1 MNSNSVAMDTLEN
14 VFESGA
20 WPSRERDWRA
30 QALAKL
36 QHDGFPTKRQEAWK
50 YTDLSDLG
58 ETPWTAAIIS
68 EDAVPDVALLPDTDR
83 VVYINGIFDAARSSL
98 GALPEGVELDP
109 ERVVAPARPAVDAMS
124 GLNVALARHGLYLR
138 VADGVAL
145 PRPLEVVNLTS
156 AGARGGMHH
165 VRHHVELGASASVTL
180 LDQTLSHEAM
190 ALSTQGW
197 ELTLGAG
204 STLNFTRLQD
214 TADTHKA
221 IDRITAEVA
230 ADAELT
236 INLLE
241 LGARPGRLDLDI
253 NLVGERASTS
263 VGSLLYAVG
272 KSHVDHQIRID
283 HQAPNCSSRTV
294 GRALAQD
301 RGRVVLDALVH
312 VARGADGTDSDQQLA
327 SLLLTPGAEA
337 NVKPELEI
345 YADDV
350 ACAHGSTVGQ
360 LDDDAEVYLRTRG
373 LSRDEARALLT
384 QSFVRPALQRVPAA
398 FRPTVRRH
406 LVDRLPGADAMED
419 FA

>member
-1 MNSNSVAMDTLEN
+1 MNSVALDTLEN

-36 QHDGFPTKRQEAWK
+36 QHEGFPTKRQEAWK
-50 YTDLSDLG
+50 YTDLSDLD
-58 ETPWTAAIIS
+58 ETPWTTATVS

-83 VVYINGIFDAARSSL
+83 VVYINGIFDAARSNL
-98 GALPEGVELDP
+98 GELPAGVELNP
-109 ERVVAPARPAVDAMS
+109 EKLTAPAQAPVDAMS
-124 GLNVALARHGLYLR
+124 GLNIALARHGLYLHIP
-138 VADGVAL
+138 AGVAL
-145 PRPLEVVNLTS
+145 PRPLEILNLTS
-156 AGARGGMHH
+156 DGAGGGMHH
-165 VRHHVELGASASVTL
+165 VRHQIVLEQGASATL
-180 LDQTLSHEAM
+180 LDQSLSHEAA

-197 ELTLGAG
+197 SIELAADAA
-204 STLNFTRLQD
+204 LNFTRLQD
-214 TADTHKA
+214 TAQTHKA
-221 IDRITAEVA
+221 VDRLHATVA
-230 ADAELT
+230 DGGELVA
-236 INLLE
+236 NLLE
-241 LGARPGRLDLDI
+241 LGARPGRLDLHVTLD
-253 NLVGERASTS
+253 GERASAQVNS
-263 VGSLLYAVG
+263 MLYAIG

-283 HQAPNCSSRTV
+283 HRAPNCVSRTQ

-312 VARGADGTDSDQQLA
+312 VAKGADGTDSEQQLA

-350 ACAHGSTVGQ
+350 ACAHGSTIGR
-360 LDDDAEVYLRTRG
+360 LDDDAEFYLRSRG

-384 QSFVRPALQRVPAA
+384 QSFVRPALRQIPAA
-398 FRPTVRRH
+398 FRATVKRH
-406 LVDRLPGADAMED
+406 LESRLPGAAAMEN